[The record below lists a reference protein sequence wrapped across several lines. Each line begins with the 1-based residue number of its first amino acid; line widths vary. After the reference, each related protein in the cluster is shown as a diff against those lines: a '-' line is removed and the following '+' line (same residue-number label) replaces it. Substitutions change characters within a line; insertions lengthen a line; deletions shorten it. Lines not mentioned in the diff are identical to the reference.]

1 MSGAAFTRLG
11 PRAQGA
17 LRRTTETAMMAA
29 AGRRPAAAELDRQFR
44 YALALIETAMIVDAA
59 EAEVAGQDPH

>member
-1 MSGAAFTRLG
+1 
-11 PRAQGA
+11 
-17 LRRTTETAMMAA
+17 MMAA